1 MLTEAEARAFA
12 SDWIEAW
19 NTHDLTRILSHYS
32 SDIVFSSAFIA
43 VLGADSSGSVCG
55 REALRAYFMTALS
68 KFPALEFRL
77 RGVFRG
83 VETLTLL
90 YDSVHGRLA
99 AETMVLDSAGQVTR
113 CWAQYDD
120 TRETSHLPATDT

>member
-12 SDWIEAW
+12 SDWIAAW
-19 NTHDLTRILSHYS
+19 NAHDLNRILSHYS
-32 SDIVFSSAFIA
+32 SDTVFSSPFIA
-43 VLGADSSGSVCG
+43 ALGADTSGSVRG
-55 REALRAYFMTALS
+55 REALRAYFMTALG

-90 YDSVHGRLA
+90 YESVQGRLA

-120 TRETSHLPATDT
+120 TCETGQLTAKDT